1 MIRFILDL
9 DNRAHIG
16 QKELEKAGFL
26 NVSKRVTQMKLGHV
40 FKINT
45 KSCPQYLAQH
55 FHRLNEGGER
65 IATRSKAYNFHTPR
79 INTNTFAY
87 TSIKDWNSIPRT
99 IKEITLENLFKE
111 KVKKYLVEL
120 SKNEEKDI
128 FDKFSFFI
136 YSHFPCFLSIVF
148 FLLVI

>member
-9 DNRAHIG
+9 DNSAHIG

-65 IATRSKAYNFHTPR
+65 IATRAKAHNFHTPR
-79 INTNTFAY
+79 ISTNTFAY
-87 TSIKDWNSIPRT
+87 TSIKDWNSLPRT
-99 IKEITLENLFKE
+99 IKEIKLENLFKE

-128 FDKFSFFI
+128 FDKFSFSYILIF
-136 YSHFPCFLSIVF
+136 HVF
-148 FLLVI
+148 CL